1 MGMST
6 TVDDKGRIILPEDV
20 RKKLGMRK
28 GSKVKVSLKGD
39 KVVIAST
46 IGSKQFIDKMEA
58 FIKEGSKIEKIDPLK
73 LKEIWMAG

>member
-1 MGMST
+1 MST
-6 TVDDKGRIILPEDV
+6 TVDDKGRIILPEAV

-28 GSKVKVSLKGD
+28 GSKVKVGLKGD

-46 IGSKQFIDKMEA
+46 IDSKQFIDKMEA

>member
-1 MGMST
+1 MSSI
-6 TVDDKGRIILPEDV
+6 VDEKGRIILPEDV

-46 IGSKQFIDKMEA
+46 INGKQFIDKMEG
-58 FIKEGSKIEKIDPLK
+58 FIKEGSKV
-73 LKEIWMAG
+73 